1 MRSPSH
7 ERLGVTIFALPR
19 GSTRCNE
26 IGEREMKSRIFS
38 VLVGAGVALVA
49 TVSMAAE
56 STQVEKVQAAL
67 DAWLATRAPI
77 EKVTGLTAYIS
88 LGDAGPAIEAF
99 AGKVGRDPGA
109 GPVDQDTLYQMGS
122 TSKSFTVAVILGLEA
137 AGTLSIDDP
146 LGRWLPEYPAWKDVT
161 IRRLLDMTS
170 GIPNYSETEW
180 MSRAWADEPKRDF
193 TFKELV
199 GAAYP
204 SASNKLPVKEGYF
217 YSNTNYILAGMIAE
231 KATGKS
237 YRDLVHELVIEPHGL
252 YSTFYEAGTYPESVI
267 KRLSHGYFEN
277 EACSDYQPDCKE
289 SWNLPI
295 IGRDMRE
302 VSISWTQAA
311 GGAISSARDVDR
323 WMRAVFDGKVVPP
336 KQQEEWM
343 QLVSTKTGEPIA
355 AVSADDPGGFSL
367 GLANSILGPLGAQW
381 FYQGETLGYRTL
393 YVWIAAED
401 LMITVQTNS
410 QPPEGTDKLS
420 DAVGA
425 LYEIVKN
432 SKAD

>member
-1 MRSPSH
+1 
-7 ERLGVTIFALPR
+7 
-19 GSTRCNE
+19 
-26 IGEREMKSRIFS
+26 MKSGILSF
-38 VLVGAGVALVA
+38 LVGAGVALVA
-49 TVSMAAE
+49 TVSVAAE
-56 STQVEKVQAAL
+56 STQAEQVQAAL

-77 EKVTGLTAYIS
+77 EKVSGVAAYVS
-88 LGDAGPAIEAF
+88 FGDAGPAIEAF

-122 TSKSFTVAVILGLEA
+122 TSKSFTVAVILKLEA
-137 AGTLSIDDP
+137 AGKLSIDDP
-146 LGRWLPEYPAWKDVT
+146 LGKWLPEYPAWQDVT

-204 SASNKLPVKEGYF
+204 SATNKLPVKEGYF

-277 EACSDYQPDCKE
+277 EACADYQPDCKE

-295 IGRDMRE
+295 VGRDMRE

-355 AVSADDPGGFSL
+355 AVSADDPRGFSL

-381 FYQGETLGYRTL
+381 FYEGETLGYRTL

-425 LYEIVKN
+425 LYGIVKK
-432 SKAD
+432 SEAD